1 VVPPSGTP
9 LALNTRFS
17 EAIKQ
22 VVSVPIISVGRIN
35 SPTVAEFVIANG
47 KADLVSMGRALMADP
62 ELPNKA
68 AAGNFEDIAP
78 CVGDITG
85 CLGQLVRGNMT
96 SCIINPAMGR
106 EKEMAIVP
114 AEKPKRVFVAG
125 GGPAGLEAARVAA
138 LRGHQVTLFEKGP
151 KLGGQVNLASV
162 PPFMQEMSQVIKYL
176 SRQVEKV
183 GVEVKLGK
191 EVTPELVEEMKPDV
205 VIVATGAAPAI
216 PQDIPGIDKDRV
228 VTAWDVLA
236 GKAAAAARDVVI
248 LGGGLVGCETADF
261 LAETGENLAA
271 GRTTVTIVEMMEA
284 VGLDMTS
291 EPRHLLMMRLE
302 AKGVKIL
309 TSAKVKE
316 ILDDGV
322 VYIRDGKEE
331 AIHNVDN
338 IILALGARPVDHLS
352 EKLKGKVPE
361 VHVIGDANEPRKVLE
376 ATTEGAQVGRRI

>member
-1 VVPPSGTP
+1 
-9 LALNTRFS
+9 
-17 EAIKQ
+17 
-22 VVSVPIISVGRIN
+22 
-35 SPTVAEFVIANG
+35 
-47 KADLVSMGRALMADP
+47 
-62 ELPNKA
+62 
-68 AAGNFEDIAP
+68 
-78 CVGDITG
+78 
-85 CLGQLVRGNMT
+85 
-96 SCIINPAMGR
+96 
-106 EKEMAIVP
+106 MAIVP

-183 GVEVKLGK
+183 GVKVELGK

-205 VIVATGAAPAI
+205 VIVATGAAPVI

-236 GKAAAAARDVVI
+236 GKAAAAAKDVVI

-322 VYIRDGKEE
+322 VYIRDGQEE

-338 IILALGARPVDHLS
+338 IILALGARPVNHLS

-376 ATTEGAQVGRRI
+376 ATTEGAQVGRKI